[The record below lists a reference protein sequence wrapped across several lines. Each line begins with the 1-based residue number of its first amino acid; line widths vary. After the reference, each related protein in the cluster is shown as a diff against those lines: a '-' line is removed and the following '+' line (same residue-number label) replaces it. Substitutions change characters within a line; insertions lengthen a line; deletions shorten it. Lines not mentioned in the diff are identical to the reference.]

1 MPRERQNQ
9 IKFYLDDKELQ
20 ELKKNIYKSNLS
32 QSDYLRKVVLNKK
45 IIVIDELKDM
55 YLELKRIGNNLNQIT
70 KIVNS
75 GQLVDIYSLSQMRMN
90 HEKLI
95 TEIVRALKVV
105 NK

>member
-1 MPRERQNQ
+1 LGEHPPSPRKNKKKEGENLPRERQNQ

-55 YLELKRIGNNLNQIT
+55 YLELKG
-70 KIVNS
+70 
-75 GQLVDIYSLSQMRMN
+75 
-90 HEKLI
+90 
-95 TEIVRALKVV
+95 
-105 NK
+105 